1 MIPIRKPEPP
11 QGQAGVTLIELVVT
25 IVIIGVAVSGVFAVI
40 GTGSRNSANTQ
51 LQIKAVELA
60 QSYMDEIYAKK
71 WDENTKNGGGC
82 VWFSSETNCED
93 GDDTPDGKCPGD
105 CGPDDSMEGHT
116 GDDSRSH
123 LNDVDDYHGL
133 CEGACGAD
141 DCSDDEAPDADH
153 LRDAAGAEREKR
165 YQGFC
170 VTVEVVAGAG
180 EDLLNVP
187 PKDAKR
193 ITVTVIDPQDNKIP
207 FSTYRLNF

>member
-1 MIPIRKPEPP
+1 MIPIRKAEPP
-11 QGQAGVTLIELVVT
+11 KGQAGVTLIELVVT

-71 WDENTKNGGGC
+71 WDEKTPPGGGH
-82 VWFSSETNCED
+82 VSSPE
-93 GDDTPDGKCPGD
+93 CPGN
-105 CGPDDSMEGHT
+105 CGPVDSAMEGHT
-116 GDDSRSH
+116 GDDSRSN
-123 LNDVDDYHGL
+123 LDDVDDYHGL
-133 CEGACGAD
+133 CEGACGAE

-153 LRDAAGAEREKR
+153 LRDAAGDEREKR

-170 VTVEVVAGAG
+170 VTVKVVADAG
-180 EDLLNVP
+180 GDLLDVAH
-187 PKDAKR
+187 KDAKR
-193 ITVTVIDPQDNKIP
+193 ITVTVIDPQGNEMP

>member
-1 MIPIRKPEPP
+1 MSLAPKAPP
-11 QGQAGVTLIELVVT
+11 PKSPTGVTLIELVVT

-71 WDENTKNGGGC
+71 WDENTENGGGC
-82 VWFSSETNCED
+82 VWFASGTNC
-93 GDDTPDGKCPGD
+93 DDTDKPDGKCPGD
-105 CGPDDSMEGHT
+105 CGPDPSMEGHT
-116 GDDSRSH
+116 GDDSRSL

-133 CEGACGAD
+133 CEGACEAEN
-141 DCSDDEAPDADH
+141 CSDGEAPDADH
-153 LRDAAGAEREKR
+153 LRDAAGAERQER

-170 VTVEVVAGAG
+170 VTVKVIPGAG
-180 EDLLNVP
+180 DDLQDVAAN
-187 PKDAKR
+187 DAKR
-193 ITVTVIDPQDNKIP
+193 ITVTVIDPQGNEMP

>member
-1 MIPIRKPEPP
+1 MIPIRKAEPP
-11 QGQAGVTLIELVVT
+11 KGQAGVTLIELVVT

-60 QSYMDEIYAKK
+60 QSYMDEIYAKR
-71 WDENTKNGGGC
+71 WDEETSPGGGH
-82 VWFSSETNCED
+82 VSSPE
-93 GDDTPDGKCPGD
+93 CPGI
-105 CGPDDSMEGHT
+105 CGPVDSSKEGHT
-116 GDDSRSH
+116 GSYNGTPKRSL

-133 CEGACGAD
+133 CEGACGAE

-153 LRDAAGAEREKR
+153 LRDAAGDEREKR

-170 VTVEVVAGAG
+170 VTVKVAEEAG
-180 EDLLNVP
+180 GDLLDVA

-193 ITVTVIDPQDNKIP
+193 ITVTVIDPQGNEMP